1 MGLSKTLRRIGETSF
16 KESEKVPQRTFVE
29 TGRLTVQWTM
39 LGYRAG
45 LGSLL
50 GFIALTGTVLGTFPI
65 LTHLI
70 ITTIPYSTNRD
81 TERGEE
87 FCQDHT
93 THKQ

>member
-1 MGLSKTLRRIGETSF
+1 MGLSKTLRSIGETSF
-16 KESEKVPQRTFVE
+16 KESEKVPQRTFAE

-70 ITTIPYSTNRD
+70 VTTIPYSTNRD